1 MKEIVLITCSGV
13 SNTGKLTDQAAKY
26 FVQKYPGTVD
36 LLISAK
42 NIDEVNDIDREDSNI
57 LVLEGCPEGC
67 VMKKLAPK
75 KIEPDILL
83 RTTDLGVAKHGMD
96 EPGFAD
102 IVKISDELKKCIKEW

>member
-26 FVQKYPGTVD
+26 FVQKFPGTVD

-42 NIDEVNDIDREDSNI
+42 NIADIDDIEREDTNI
-57 LVLEGCPEGC
+57 LVLEGCSEGC
-67 VMKKLAPK
+67 VMKKLASR
-75 KIEPDILL
+75 KIEPDARLQ
-83 RTTDLGVAKHGMD
+83 TTDFGVVKHGMD

-102 IVKISDELKKCIKEW
+102 IVKISDELKKSIDQL

>member
-26 FVQKYPGTVD
+26 FVQKYPGTID

-42 NIDEVNDIDREDSNI
+42 NIEEVNDIDREDSNI

-67 VMKKLAPK
+67 VMKKLASK

-96 EPGFAD
+96 DPGFTD